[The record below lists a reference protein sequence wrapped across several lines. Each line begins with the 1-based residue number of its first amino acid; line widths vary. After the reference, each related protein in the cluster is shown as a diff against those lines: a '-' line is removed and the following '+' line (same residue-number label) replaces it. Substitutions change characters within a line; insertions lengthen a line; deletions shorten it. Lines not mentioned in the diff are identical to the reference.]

1 MWDGGVSLELESQSQ
16 YITASFPLWDP
27 MSRSNCHGIIGSGG
41 SAAVDHRVSK
51 FFSAVL
57 CELWLY
63 LHYGCVKW
71 EKVTFSLGFLVWI

>member
-57 CELWLY
+57 CELWL
-63 LHYGCVKW
+63 
-71 EKVTFSLGFLVWI
+71 